1 MCATF
6 QILGTSRAN
15 TKCIPVTQA
24 CSPCSTTPAQ
34 QRRCTEQ
41 HGDYRCEGQKPH
53 QQGSQVLFGE
63 KVGLLLLWSKK
74 LLRDV
79 SRIAYEWRGQQV
91 YKSRAMVPFSQLKK
105 KKEFIS
111 IWFLAWEQ
119 VCLWIIHRRA
129 GHTCIWRPNSLKVN
143 ETQSMKITQQ
153 ILSSI
158 T

>member
-1 MCATF
+1 MCHLPNSGHFSCQHKMHSGDAGLHSLLHHPCPAKRVHWATWGL
-6 QILGTSRAN
+6 QMWGAEAR
-15 TKCIPVTQA
+15 
-24 CSPCSTTPAQ
+24 
-34 QRRCTEQ
+34 
-41 HGDYRCEGQKPH
+41 

-63 KVGLLLLWSKK
+63 KAGLLLLWSKK

-91 YKSRAMVPFSQLKK
+91 YKPRAVVPFSQLKK
-105 KKEFIS
+105 KKELIS

-129 GHTCIWRPNSLKVN
+129 GHTSIWRPRSLKAN